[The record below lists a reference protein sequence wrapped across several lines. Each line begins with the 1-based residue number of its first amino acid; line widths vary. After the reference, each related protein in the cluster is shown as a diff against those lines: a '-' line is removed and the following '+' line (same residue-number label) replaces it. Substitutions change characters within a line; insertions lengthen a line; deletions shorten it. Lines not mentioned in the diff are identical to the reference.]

1 MKRIVSLLS
10 ICLCCL
16 CLFAQKEINKSFKT
30 QMSFALEPID
40 KTKIPHSILLDYGM
54 EFTNILVYNGML
66 NDSVYSDAESIKQIY
81 NTLLS
86 SRVQTNSN
94 NLILSSPSSIGFV
107 TPQEYDERWQ
117 NNRST
122 GVIALS
128 GLYFKYSKF
137 LDKALFLNKLTFAG
151 DQFYDKYI
159 ESVWQNPYEERQTFA
174 IAPAIRK
181 YTGLNFL
188 VKIPSNIFYSNYPNL
203 IQSIQIDFGNG
214 QGYISAPLDQNI
226 SVSYIDEG
234 IKTWKY
240 KISIINGTILYN
252 QSKMRIEKGVNML
265 PYSQRNNNDKK

>member
-1 MKRIVSLLS
+1 MKRTALLLP
-10 ICLCCL
+10 IYLYCL

-30 QMSFALEPID
+30 QMSFTFEPLD
-40 KTKIPHSILLDYGM
+40 KTKIPHNILLDYGM

-66 NDSVYSDAESIKQIY
+66 SDSTYSDVETIKQIY

-86 SRVQTNSN
+86 SRIQINSN
-94 NLILSSPSSIGFV
+94 NLTLSSSTGFV

-122 GVIALS
+122 GVITLS

-137 LDKALFLNKLTFAG
+137 LDKALFLNKLTFTG

-159 ESVWQNPYEERQTFA
+159 EGVWQNPYEEGQTFA

-181 YTGLNFL
+181 YNGLNFFI
-188 VKIPSNIFYSNYPNL
+188 KIPSNIFYSNYPNL

-214 QGYISAPLDQNI
+214 QGYVSVPLDQNI

-240 KISIINGTILYN
+240 KINMINGTILYN
-252 QSKMRIEKGVNML
+252 QSKMRIEKGINVL
-265 PYSQRNNNDKK
+265 PYSQRNNNNKK